1 MCRGGFRAHYSRLQE
16 SCYYTTCTTP
26 IYTVGGSV
34 MYDIL
39 SGNSRAL
46 DEAGRARID
55 SWMEQK
61 ERHRPHRALP
71 DSIGVRDNLV
81 IILCE
86 SLESWVIDRKVDEIG
101 RAHV

>member
-1 MCRGGFRAHYSRLQE
+1 
-16 SCYYTTCTTP
+16 
-26 IYTVGGSV
+26 

-61 ERHRPHRALP
+61 EIPSP
-71 DSIGVRDNLV
+71 P
-81 IILCE
+81 
-86 SLESWVIDRKVDEIG
+86 
-101 RAHV
+101 RAHRLHRRPRQPGDYTV